1 VSNRLKI
8 VSPRLFVADVRVNA
22 CVSGSACQV
31 FTLAERNVLSI
42 GILIT
47 LGETE
52 IDNEDVIFVLVVS
65 PNQEVI
71 RLNISM
77 DNPLFVDLLNSLNLF
92 QII

>member
-1 VSNRLKI
+1 MSNRLKI
-8 VSPRLFVADVRVNA
+8 VSPRLLVADVRVNT

-31 FTLAERNVLSI
+31 FTLTERNVLSI
-42 GILIT
+42 GILVP
-47 LGETE
+47 LGQTE